1 MHTYTTTM
9 ITVGRA
15 GRRYPVAAE
24 QRGNSTVEVLA
35 AHFIFF
41 DRNVTFV
48 SGFTSVSVYFLFR
61 LFVRFSW
68 SRLEGKSTAQ
78 TAQSQQ
84 RRVEWNALV
93 MQATADHEWQP
104 EIRASSWIGSQKMR
118 HLHRRSNGHVRAPAS
133 VARRRTAR
141 QAARATASATSAY
154 CRLEILFIVDYLFF
168 VAVVVVDLM
177 PCSVV
182 HCD

>member
-1 MHTYTTTM
+1 M

-15 GRRYPVAAE
+15 GRRFPVAAE
-24 QRGNSTVEVLA
+24 QRGTFYFLRS
-35 AHFIFF
+35 
-41 DRNVTFV
+41 NVTFV
-48 SGFTSVSVYFLFR
+48 IFQTIFIYINYYHIGGFTSVSV
-61 LFVRFSW
+61 
-68 SRLEGKSTAQ
+68 RLEGKSTAQ

-154 CRLEILFIVDYLFF
+154 CRLEILFVVDYLFF
-168 VAVVVVDLM
+168 VAVVVVGLM

-182 HCD
+182 HGD

>member
-24 QRGNSTVEVLA
+24 QRG
-35 AHFIFF
+35 
-41 DRNVTFV
+41 TF
-48 SGFTSVSVYFLFR
+48 YFLRSKCHFCK

-78 TAQSQQ
+78 TTQSQQ

-93 MQATADHEWQP
+93 MQATANHEWQP